1 MLSGDLGVLYK
12 ELVSRRQVEPLLN
25 GDSMGFGKAVRVV
38 SLNMEP
44 RGWDSFGAV
53 VYALRGVG
61 SQVLGSF
68 LGYTVLLY
76 PPGQEKVLWGGTE
89 LRRWDIVLGILAC
102 FKNCWRAGG
111 RVLIDVSA
119 TCVASGKAAGAV
131 GCNMDSRE

>member
-102 FKNCWRAGG
+102 
-111 RVLIDVSA
+111 LIDVSA